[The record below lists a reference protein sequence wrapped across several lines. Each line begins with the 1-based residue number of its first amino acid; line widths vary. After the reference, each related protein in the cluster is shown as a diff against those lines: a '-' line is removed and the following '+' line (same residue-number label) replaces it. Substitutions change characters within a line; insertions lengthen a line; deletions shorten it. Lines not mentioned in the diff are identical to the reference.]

1 MKLLNKDFKKTNLY
15 IILLSFFIVV
25 WFYSITKILTV
36 ITNNSNNIYF
46 NTFLALLALG
56 FFYMDDNRL
65 QELYRL
71 DPNTNNPV
79 TTLLMHSN

>member
-1 MKLLNKDFKKTNLY
+1 MKLLNKDFKKTNSY
-15 IILLSFFIVV
+15 VILLSLFIVV

-56 FFYMDDNRL
+56 FFYMDDHRL
-65 QELYRL
+65 EELYRL
-71 DPNTNNPV
+71 DANTNNSI
-79 TTLLMHSN
+79 TTLLSHTN

>member
-46 NTFLALLALG
+46 NTFLALLSLG